1 MTGKIIS
8 IVNRKGGVG
17 KTTLAI
23 ALSDAFISE
32 YQRHVTFFD
41 LDPQSTASQAMI
53 GEDEFLERCRRDDNL
68 VGLIKHILGGG
79 KNISKRY
86 RRGMAHQIL
95 DRAGVDLRLFPNSD
109 KFWDLEE
116 EELKYDGGKALSQA
130 IGQCVKREAAGNR
143 LVIVDCPPGQSIS
156 ALAAIKAAHLVLCP
170 VTPDRFALWGTELL
184 DHYIRKNAK
193 GARPIFV
200 VTRAKISTLT
210 AQRFFEEISKKENIK
225 ILRVDTG
232 SPTTGTEGDIA
243 LMSERAAVQNRIHK
257 EEPTSFNRMYGSRV
271 ANELKNIVNAIE
283 RGFREDG

>member
-8 IVNRKGGVG
+8 VVNRKGGVG

-32 YQRHVTFFD
+32 YQRHISFFD

-79 KNISKRY
+79 KNVSKKY

-116 EELKYDGGKALSQA
+116 KEIKNDGGKALSQA
-130 IGQCVKREAAGNR
+130 IGRCVEREAEGNR
-143 LVIVDCPPGQSIS
+143 IVIIDCPPGQSVS
-156 ALAAIKAAHLVLCP
+156 ALAAIKAAQLVLCP
-170 VTPDRFALWGTELL
+170 ITPDRFALWGTELL
-184 DHYIRKNAK
+184 DHYIRKNAE
-193 GARPIFV
+193 GIRPTFI
-200 VTRAKISTLT
+200 VTRAKLNTL
-210 AQRFFEEISKKENIK
+210 AANRFFEEISQKENIK

-232 SPTTGTEGDIA
+232 TPTTGTEGAIA
-243 LMSERAAVQNRIHK
+243 LMSERASVQNRIHL
-257 EEPTSFNRMYGSRV
+257 EGPTSFNKMYGSQV
-271 ANELKNIVNAIE
+271 ASELKNIVNAIE
-283 RGFREDG
+283 REFSEDG